1 MESLSLEETESGVY
15 EATYVDIPSSVQLP
29 SLQPG
34 TTIFIHGKT
43 DKHAKDFSASFCVGL
58 DTDYDVAFHYNPR
71 LKDKIVYCN
80 DKQRDDWGYEETEDY
95 VPFKKDTVFEL
106 RFDVTQDGYEVSV
119 DNTIVQF
126 FKHRIPFQMVS
137 HLYLTGDI
145 RVNRVQLFDPE
156 SDEN

>member
-1 MESLSLEETESGVY
+1 MSLHFISCHFTL
-15 EATYVDIPSSVQLP
+15 IPLFWLTLNNWAPFYLIDFHS
-29 SLQPG
+29 
-34 TTIFIHGKT
+34 
-43 DKHAKDFSASFCVGL
+43 FSASFCVGP

-119 DNTIVQF
+119 DNTMVQF